1 MRDQILQAAV
11 KRIAQEGT
19 DGVRVARIATDAGVS
34 SALVHYHFETRD
46 QLLAEALEYSYDHA
60 AQMRVGEQ
68 LTSGGAAQQLA
79 AMIEICLSTS
89 DALHDDFVLWAELW
103 LRAARDP
110 ELREFAARLYGR
122 LHSWFAVQIA
132 RGVAD
137 GEFAAVDVDRLTDRL
152 LALIDGYGVRV
163 LIGDPAV
170 TLDSTRQQIWAAIAP
185 SLGVE
190 EELSALL
197 SDE

>member
-1 MRDQILQAAV
+1 MRDEILQAAV

-68 LTSGGAAQQLA
+68 LASGGAAQQLA
-79 AMIEICLSTS
+79 AMIDICLPTS

-122 LHSWFAVQIA
+122 LHSWFAEQIA

-137 GEFAAVDVDRLTDRL
+137 GEFAAVDVGQLTERL
-152 LALIDGYGVRV
+152 LALIDGYGVRA

-170 TLDSTRQQIWAAIAP
+170 TLDSARQQIWAAIAP